1 MLLILADC
9 FVVCDSMC
17 DESLLMNTDCAK
29 YLLLGNSKSLAS
41 DVHSVTGICVI
52 KRKKKMTDF
61 KDSKGNSSSPTGLF
75 FCPCYT

>member
-52 KRKKKMTDF
+52 KRKKNDRF
-61 KDSKGNSSSPTGLF
+61 
-75 FCPCYT
+75 